1 MVKILPTI
9 KRGHRILVLGSGY
22 GGAARYLA
30 EEFGCKV
37 DCLNISELQNKRN
50 EALTKKAG
58 LEDKVKIIQGK
69 FEELPYDRDTI
80 DLVWSQDALLHSED
94 KIKVF
99 REIKRVLNS
108 SGRLIFSDLMQSD
121 DCPEDVLKKILARL
135 NLKDLGSFK
144 KYKRI
149 AQRAD
154 LEQVYLREMPDQLA
168 THYAKVLE
176 NLNDMWN
183 KLIIKSDKEFL
194 EREKQGL
201 ADWID
206 ASHKGYLNWGI
217 LQFQKRNI

>member
-1 MVKILPTI
+1 M
-9 KRGHRILVLGSGY
+9 
-22 GGAARYLA
+22 
-30 EEFGCKV
+30 
-37 DCLNISELQNKRN
+37 
-50 EALTKKAG
+50 
-58 LEDKVKIIQGK
+58 
-69 FEELPYDRDTI
+69 
-80 DLVWSQDALLHSED
+80 LHSED

-99 REIKRVLNS
+99 REINRVLNS

-149 AQRAD
+149 AQRTD

-168 THYAKVLE
+168 THHAKVLE
-176 NLNDMWN
+176 NLNDVSN